1 MQQCQGSST
10 KRQTVTPRKL
20 SGKAASPRIGTAA
33 IEHLRRYGYAT
44 VPGFLTSEELAAAR
58 ENFFRYFPTA
68 EELAATPLRYAA
80 ILEEAEF
87 QQVEFP
93 FAGDALNN
101 IATHPQIIDF
111 VQRLLGE
118 REVLLSQSAIWAK
131 YAGTGSFEQPMHTD
145 FEGNTLVVPRDD
157 GAFRQ
162 VNLILYYSDV
172 MEDMGPTCVV
182 PMREG
187 RDDGVWP
194 PFRPRAQFGALYR
207 REKKILLK
215 AGGMLIFSM
224 RTLHRASE
232 ILADRG
238 ARFTHHLVYR
248 SARYAFAGYHQWSRF
263 GEKAELK
270 RFLEQA
276 TPPQREAIGF
286 PPIGHP
292 YWTEQTMAGVAQRY
306 PGLDMSVYLRGMQKK
321 H

>member
-1 MQQCQGSST
+1 M
-10 KRQTVTPRKL
+10 KRRAPTPRKHPK
-20 SGKAASPRIGTAA
+20 KAASPRIGNAA

-44 VPGFLTSEELAAAR
+44 VPGFLTPNELAAAR

-68 EELAATPLRYAA
+68 QELAAKPLRYASL
-80 ILEEAEF
+80 LEEAEF

-101 IATHPQIIDF
+101 MATHPQLIDF

-162 VNLILYYSDV
+162 VNVILYYSDV
-172 MEDMGPTCVV
+172 MEEMGPTCVV
-182 PMREG
+182 PMQSG

-232 ILADRG
+232 IVADRG

-248 SARYAFAGYHQWSRF
+248 SARHAFAGYHQWSRF
-263 GEKAELK
+263 GEKPELR

-276 TPPQREAIGF
+276 EPLQREVIGF
-286 PPIGHP
+286 PPVGHP
-292 YWTEQTMAGVAQRY
+292 YWNGQTLAGVAQRY
-306 PGLDMSVYLRGMQKK
+306 PGLDMSIYRRGIKNR
-321 H
+321 